1 MAEIYNGYEGR
12 VERDAPLTPEQLLP
26 TPLDAWTVQPGRFWK
41 LYPPRVAIRD
51 HLAGVRRSLSLTGQ
65 LSHDPV
71 GNPSIAISGLECET
85 RPMCLA
91 A

>member
-51 HLAGVRRSLSLTGQ
+51 HLAGVRRPLPHGST
-65 LSHDPV
+65 V
-71 GNPSIAISGLECET
+71 T
-85 RPMCLA
+85 RPSGEPIHRHLWSRV
-91 A
+91 